1 MKTSATEKGADVS
14 KVDSE
19 DSWILFVI
27 AVALAAFIAWKFA
40 THLGLDMVTG
50 GLVLARLAVLVVV
63 TGLSWKLAEEYPP
76 LGPRVV
82 WPLLLSLLWLCWWPA
97 LDFWAVQDLPLSPA
111 REDMLPWWGTWY
123 TKWGVLVGIAAL
135 GYLIKKL
142 FRRY

>member
-1 MKTSATEKGADVS
+1 MS

-40 THLGLDMVTG
+40 IHLGLDAVTG

-63 TGLSWKLAEEYPP
+63 TGLCWKIADEFPP
-76 LGPRVV
+76 LGPRAV

-97 LDFWAVQDLPLSPA
+97 LDFWAVQDLPISPV
-111 REDMLPWWGTWY
+111 REDMLPWWGAWY
-123 TKWGVLVGIAAL
+123 TKWGVLVALAVL
-135 GYLIKKL
+135 GYLIKEI